1 VTSRAFEKALD
12 ALGEPGRRH
21 GFRSSFRT
29 WVQDTGAM
37 GQDVAATALAQ
48 RIGGQVERSYAH
60 SSLLEQRRETMA
72 KWAAFVTGEA

>member
-1 VTSRAFEKALD
+1 MTSRALEKSLD

-37 GQDVAATALAQ
+37 GQ
-48 RIGGQVERSYAH
+48 RIGRQVERSYAH
-60 SSLLEQRRETMA
+60 SNLLEQRRETMA